1 MRNGGKWT
9 ESRYQ
14 SFVKS
19 VLRSGS
25 RKWPPK
31 FEALNA
37 AKRGKQVNVKT
48 GWLAEHYECA
58 ECHKR
63 FPAKDIQV
71 DHVVPVVP
79 VTGFETWDN
88 VIENLFCE
96 ADNLQVL
103 CKPCHK
109 LKSQKERQERS
120 SYNKNKAK
128 K

>member
-31 FEALNA
+31 FETLNS
-37 AKRGKQVNVKT
+37 AKRGKQVNAKT
-48 GWLAEHYECA
+48 GRLAEHYECA
-58 ECHKR
+58 ECHKL
-63 FPAKDIQV
+63 FPAKDVQC
-71 DHVVPVVP
+71 DHIKPVVP

-96 ADNLQVL
+96 EDNLQVL

-109 LKSQKERQERS
+109 LKCQEERQERS